1 MSKTIKALAG
11 FLLLATIYNPVF
23 AEIEKTQIEKDLSA
37 SGVKLG
43 VAFDQGFGVTAQFDN
58 NINAFIGNEGV
69 SADYILKQGPLDLD
83 VVVNWYVGV
92 GGAINWDD
100 NSHHN
105 NDSDSNKAS
114 CLCRCL
120 QHSLSH
126 GSGSASEGQGRQH
139 YTLDQGGGDSSSDD
153 DEESVCSAAF
163 AGGFD

>member
-23 AEIEKTQIEKDLSA
+23 AETEKTQIEKDLSA

-83 VVVNWYVGV
+83 VVINWYVGV

-100 NSHHN
+100 HSHHN
-105 NDSDSNKAS
+105 NDNAYSVRVP
-114 CLCRCL
+114 LGV
-120 QHSLSH
+120 SLPLAT
-126 GSGSASEGQGRQH
+126 GWDVYGQAAPDLAFIDRH
-139 YTLDQGGGDSSSDD
+139 DD
-153 DEESVCSAAF
+153 DDNDVEFGVDF
-163 AGGFD
+163 ALGVRYGF

>member
-23 AEIEKTQIEKDLSA
+23 AETEKTQIEKDLSA

-43 VAFDQGFGVTAQFDN
+43 VAFDQGFGVTAQFEN

-69 SADYILKQGPLDLD
+69 SADYILKQGPLDID
-83 VVVNWYVGV
+83 VVINWYVGV

-105 NDSDSNKAS
+105 NDNAYSVRVP
-114 CLCRCL
+114 LGV
-120 QHSLSH
+120 SLPLAT
-126 GSGSASEGQGRQH
+126 GWNVYGQAAPDLAFIDKH
-139 YTLDQGGGDSSSDD
+139 NDD
-153 DEESVCSAAF
+153 NDVEFGVDIAL
-163 AGGFD
+163 GVRYGF